1 MGASGNPFYV
11 SELQFLTPGRE
22 YLPGLVPSVVWGRE
36 EAAGGEALPDC
47 GIQSKRKGVVLSP
60 LLVITIIIMEI
71 SEQAPEASPFI
82 SSPTPAF
89 CLGSGMWGPSGCPSL
104 SFAEAA
110 RLGRR
115 RGSRGAPRP
124 PVEASRLV
132 PVLSGTASPALGALK
147 SNSQRGW
154 IRKPQQRPDLSKLTL
169 SRGKEGGGLV
179 RGLRAAPYPSRRGP

>member
-71 SEQAPEASPFI
+71 SQQAPEASPFI

-110 RLGRR
+110 GLGRQ

-124 PVEASRLV
+124 PVEASPAGASLV
-132 PVLSGTASPALGALK
+132 GHSLSGIGIGSFEEQFAKGVDQKTPAAA
-147 SNSQRGW
+147 
-154 IRKPQQRPDLSKLTL
+154 RPL
-169 SRGKEGGGLV
+169 
-179 RGLRAAPYPSRRGP
+179 